1 MNCRVSDDQTES
13 YLSATRSQP
22 SCSKRVNSA
31 APFLMA
37 EAKCLP
43 LFEGQF
49 DWLFLL
55 AGNKPVS
62 LNDPSACVPA
72 EQSVIIAGPTDCFR
86 FFKPVHGFAKKIV
99 RLKPATGCVL
109 HQLCLGT
116 AFGKNSRVI
125 STLIFAVNAPEQLF
139 DLNIAH
145 AISLR
150 ETIS

>member
-37 EAKCLP
+37 EVKWLP
-43 LFEGQF
+43 LFDGKF
-49 DWLFLL
+49 DGLFFL
-55 AGNKPVS
+55 AVDEPVS
-62 LNDPSACVPA
+62 LNDPGACVPT
-72 EQSVIIAGPTDCFR
+72 EQGVIIAWRADCFR
-86 FFKPVHGFAKKIV
+86 LFKPGHRFVEKIIC
-99 RLKPATGCVL
+99 LKSATGCVL
-109 HQLCLGT
+109 HQFCLGT